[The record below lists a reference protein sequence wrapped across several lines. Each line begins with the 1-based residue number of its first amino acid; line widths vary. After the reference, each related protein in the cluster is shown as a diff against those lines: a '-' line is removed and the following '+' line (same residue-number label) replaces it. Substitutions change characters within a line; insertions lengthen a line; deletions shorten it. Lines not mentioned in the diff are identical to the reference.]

1 MIDHLEKMRA
11 RKAAHD
17 YMTGVSIRQQADE
30 LSKKRLA
37 AKFVTTEHGINR
49 ALNSMPAQGLSDEDG
64 KLIGDCYAEHERLSR
79 LAEPLTM
86 QALSRHYGIPV
97 AAISVEL
104 DLKGF
109 VNPMRKAADR
119 VVPA

>member
-1 MIDHLEKMRA
+1 VIDHLEKMRA

-30 LSKKRLA
+30 LSKKRL
-37 AKFVTTEHGINR
+37 
-49 ALNSMPAQGLSDEDG
+49 PANGLTYEDG
-64 KLIGDCYAEHERLSR
+64 KLIRDCYAEHERLSR